1 MGIAVRLDVE
11 GKIVKQ
17 ARIVA
22 LGGENGAHRIVE
34 AEELLIGH
42 ACDVDQIE
50 KAVRAAEN
58 IPAHSDIHATAAL
71 RKHLASV
78 LARRALTESDGITTE

>member
-71 RKHLASV
+71 RKHLAGV